1 MSEYDVQ
8 AIRVKLETYARTKV
22 ASILHP
28 LTEVMLIEQPIDPIA
43 FMIKSAFV
51 SYVVA
56 RIIHQSSDT
65 RATERS
71 RYLIS
76 NRNDLRS
83 SVGDEILKVL
93 VSA

>member
-51 SYVVA
+51 SYVLLE
-56 RIIHQSSDT
+56 SSTNPLT

-71 RYLIS
+71 RYLVS